1 MAKLPTLSRNNEF
14 QRVYAKGRYVASKSL
29 VIYLLPNRRNKLRFG
44 ITTSKKVGNSV
55 TRNRLRR
62 LIRENLRLMRETL
75 GTGADLVVV
84 ARKADKQANLNSIG
98 KEMRHLLARLG
109 FRSRDTDG

>member
-14 QRVYAKGRYVASKSL
+14 HRVYSKGRYVASKSL
-29 VIYLLPNRRNKLRFG
+29 VIYVLPNRKGNLRFG

-62 LIRENLRLMRETL
+62 LIRENLRLMRDTL
-75 GTGADLVVV
+75 GSGADLVVV

-98 KEMRHLLARLG
+98 KEMRYLLARLG
-109 FRSRDTDG
+109 FRKKETDG